1 MDKMK
6 KYLLMLADLFVA
18 AISFT
23 ACSSEED
30 LANAEEEQE
39 RGVVKT
45 EFTISIPQRLSGV
58 TRMTTAIVQGQETTG
73 GEQAPVFRGIQN
85 IFLYPLNNNATTLKT
100 PDDGAAA
107 MNLSKA
113 ITLFKGT
120 ATDKWYGPGNSTYDN
135 MLDQDAIKSG
145 SNSHLYKD
153 VEIPIGTQSLLF
165 YGEAYR
171 EANTDN
177 FDNGCLKNNLGTAG
191 QKLSQIRFEPQS
203 IKSSNEVSSNGLNI
217 AAYMTAI
224 AQAAGWRTTTDVVLA
239 TLYDNFTGIRAGSW
253 KNVKGAVQE
262 LYSSIYSRTTSGHVA
277 TDANSTFAEADAIAD
292 AILNTNIGTTNDKF
306 VTSSSGSTLTFVSD
320 ATLQDYPTDDMG
332 LPDGAAQISWDNSNS
347 EPAKW
352 KFTAL
357 TATGNTGLNVAALT
371 SYAYPA
377 PLYYQVLSDVRV
389 SESSKYS
396 IYNIVNSWANV
407 LAAYDKVPDSDPVK
421 YYRTVTSKTRSIA
434 VDDQI
439 QYAVGRLDV
448 TIKAGEFSLKDFQGN
463 SISVGTQN
471 FKLTGV
477 FVDGQKAVDYQFH
490 QVGTDSY
497 TIYDKKINDDIYL
510 TTSTSSKNHT
520 LVLET
525 AASQV
530 VNIAVELENLTTK
543 KLIGKNGCIIYPGCK
558 FYLKGVLDPSNKS
571 FNKVFMQDYYTI
583 ANLTINNFQNAYNI
597 LPDLR
602 SPELELGVSVDLEW
616 KEGNTYN
623 INMD

>member
-1 MDKMK
+1 M
-6 KYLLMLADLFVA
+6 
-18 AISFT
+18 
-23 ACSSEED
+23 
-30 LANAEEEQE
+30 
-39 RGVVKT
+39 
-45 EFTISIPQRLSGV
+45 
-58 TRMTTAIVQGQETTG
+58 
-73 GEQAPVFRGIQN
+73 
-85 IFLYPLNNNATTLKT
+85 
-100 PDDGAAA
+100 
-107 MNLSKA
+107 
-113 ITLFKGT
+113 
-120 ATDKWYGPGNSTYDN
+120 
-135 MLDQDAIKSG
+135 
-145 SNSHLYKD
+145 
-153 VEIPIGTQSLLF
+153 
-165 YGEAYR
+165 
-171 EANTDN
+171 
-177 FDNGCLKNNLGTAG
+177 
-191 QKLSQIRFEPQS
+191 
-203 IKSSNEVSSNGLNI
+203 
-217 AAYMTAI
+217 
-224 AQAAGWRTTTDVVLA
+224 
-239 TLYDNFTGIRAGSW
+239 
-253 KNVKGAVQE
+253 
-262 LYSSIYSRTTSGHVA
+262 
-277 TDANSTFAEADAIAD
+277 
-292 AILNTNIGTTNDKF
+292 
-306 VTSSSGSTLTFVSD
+306 
-320 ATLQDYPTDDMG
+320 QDYPTDDMG

-530 VNIAVELENLTTK
+530 VNIAVELENLTTE